1 MIAPDHDP
9 DRRSSRSAV
18 SVMRLRERLEQ
29 EGGFLF
35 RWRGVLPLLLIPLVL
50 PALPDSEAVER
61 GLGHHL
67 DHLFAYGCMALSFA
81 GLAIRCATVGFAP
94 AGTSGRN
101 ARSQRASTLN
111 TTGLYSVVR
120 NPLYLGNFLI
130 ILGLA
135 LVTMVWWIVVIV
147 VLAYGLYIER
157 IVAAEERF
165 LAERF
170 GVAYADWADRT
181 PALWPRLG
189 NWRPPAERFSLRT
202 VLRKEYNGLMTIALA
217 YVGLEAITDLVVGG
231 EPLRAWLCDD
241 YAWVLL
247 LVICLPV
254 CAVLWL
260 LNRHTRLLH
269 VAGR

>member
-1 MIAPDHDP
+1 
-9 DRRSSRSAV
+9 
-18 SVMRLRERLEQ
+18 LEQ

-61 GLGHHL
+61 LLGDRP
-67 DHLFAYGCMALSFA
+67 DHLWAYGCMALSFA

-101 ARSQRASTLN
+101 ARRQRASMLN

-120 NPLYLGNFLI
+120 NPLYLGNLLI
-130 ILGLA
+130 TLGLA
-135 LVTMVWWIVVIV
+135 LVTMVWWLVVIV
-147 VLAYGLYIER
+147 ILAYWLYIER
-157 IVAAEERF
+157 IIAAEERF

-170 GVAYADWADRT
+170 GAAYATWADRT
-181 PALWPRLG
+181 PAFWPRLA

-217 YVGLEAITDLVVGG
+217 YVGLEASADLLVDR
-231 EPLRAWLCDD
+231 EPLNAWLQID

-247 LVICLPV
+247 LAIALPV